1 MIEKRQIKVIIVED
15 ELIIAESMRRVLV
28 QHGFIVAGLAYD
40 AENGYKMIEK
50 YRPDLILLDINLGKT
65 NGFDLLEKVNDL
77 YSPAAIFITGYFT
90 EEFLGKANELG
101 AYGYVVK
108 PVNDKQLMASIE
120 IAIQR
125 YTAYQALNED
135 YQTVSQRLEARKYI
149 EMAKG
154 ILMKRRGIDEETA
167 MLLLQ
172 KKSKDN
178 NEKIV
183 IVAKKI
189 IEADSLL

>member
-1 MIEKRQIKVIIVED
+1 MVEKRLIKVAIVED
-15 ELIIAESMRRVLV
+15 ELIIAESMKRILV
-28 QHGFIVAGLAYD
+28 QQGFAVVGLAYD
-40 AENGYKMIEK
+40 ARSGLTLIQQHK
-50 YRPDLILLDINLGKT
+50 PDLILLDINLGGM
-65 NGFDLLEKVNDL
+65 NGFDLLESVNEL

-90 EEFLGKANELG
+90 EEFLEKANELG

-125 YTAYQALNED
+125 YMAYQTLNEE

-149 EMAKG
+149 EKAKG
-154 ILMKRRGIDEETA
+154 ILMKRRNIDEETA
-167 MLLLQ
+167 MRELQ
-172 KKSKDN
+172 NRSKNN
-178 NEKIV
+178 NEKIMY
-183 IVAKKI
+183 VAKRI